1 MADISKAMG
10 PEGKVAL
17 GTECL
22 KAMTQMEDFRNAAK
36 GLVQQVQG
44 TVNGLRADY
53 SGEGAEKF
61 YAACESNI
69 QQINAMIDNIC
80 NAYAAQ
86 ETGLFHSIHN
96 QLLASEQSLNT
107 TLATTNG
114 QFTANS
120 DSK

>member
-69 QQINAMIDNIC
+69 QQINAMIDNTDEMKR
-80 NAYAAQ
+80 YS
-86 ETGLFHSIHN
+86 GLWSR
-96 QLLASEQSLNT
+96 LDEMAE
-107 TLATTNG
+107 G
-114 QFTANS
+114 
-120 DSK
+120 K